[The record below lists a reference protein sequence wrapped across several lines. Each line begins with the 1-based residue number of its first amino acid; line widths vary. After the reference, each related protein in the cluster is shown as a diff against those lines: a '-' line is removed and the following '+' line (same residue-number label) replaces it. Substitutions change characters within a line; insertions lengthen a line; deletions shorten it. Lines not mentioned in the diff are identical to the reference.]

1 MTFPSLPLQ
10 LCEQLPSLAECRAFV
25 QRSLSCLSP
34 AHRRLQSPELYQ
46 VVGGPAGGLAWPVC
60 PLPPPQL
67 LIGSL
72 LSSLQVALSEKLQAL
87 VDSLSAGGSP

>member
-1 MTFPSLPLQ
+1 VKPAQVEPLLRLWLQEGQ

-46 VVGGPAGGLAWPVC
+46 V
-60 PLPPPQL
+60 
-67 LIGSL
+67 
-72 LSSLQVALSEKLQAL
+72 ALSEKLQAL